1 MSLHYGGRIVRG
13 VLIYENTAQ
22 PGPKVNA
29 NVINLYSSLACTN
42 GTKHQSFKGQKRVF
56 VRCLRFVMDSLSRLP
71 MMLYII
77 LFYFFIPVCFWVF
90 RNVNVYL
97 QRVLSRV
104 FVCVYFLF
112 FCVFCAFCRS
122 RGMSLSKLFG
132 RAWKNIINDSTFEIC
147 FTASPNSFKGPIG
160 GGEERRKIV
169 LLSFIPSL
177 FQQRQGLGRGSKR
190 KNKTRQRRKD
200 ILKRFVFLCPST

>member
-1 MSLHYGGRIVRG
+1 MVQSI
-13 VLIYENTAQ
+13 
-22 PGPKVNA
+22 KVSKA
-29 NVINLYSSLACTN
+29 KNVFLCVVYVSWWIRFHACQWCFT
-42 GTKHQSFKGQKRVF
+42 
-56 VRCLRFVMDSLSRLP
+56 
-71 MMLYII
+71 
-77 LFYFFIPVCFWVF
+77 LFYFIFFSCLFLGF
-90 RNVNVYL
+90 QERK
-97 QRVLSRV
+97 RLSTEGLLSGV

-177 FQQRQGLGRGSKR
+177 FQQRQGLGRGRKR

-200 ILKRFVFLCPST
+200 ILKRFVFLCPSA

>member
-1 MSLHYGGRIVRG
+1 MSLHYGGRIVQG

-77 LFYFFIPVCFWVF
+77 LFYFFSCLFLGFQERKRLSTEGLRGLCLCLFSILLRLLCVLPVA
-90 RNVNVYL
+90 RH
-97 QRVLSRV
+97 
-104 FVCVYFLF
+104 
-112 FCVFCAFCRS
+112 
-122 RGMSLSKLFG
+122 
-132 RAWKNIINDSTFEIC
+132 E
-147 FTASPNSFKGPIG
+147 PI
-160 GGEERRKIV
+160 KIV
-169 LLSFIPSL
+169 WP
-177 FQQRQGLGRGSKR
+177 RVKEYY
-190 KNKTRQRRKD
+190 K
-200 ILKRFVFLCPST
+200 